1 MVLRKALLLVSL
13 LLVMAAL
20 AAQEPPPRYAGQPV
34 SLDLKDVDL
43 HDFFRLIHEISGLNI
58 VVDPAV
64 RGTLTLVLIDVPWD
78 QALDIVLKN
87 HGLVSELEGNVLRVM
102 TRDTARRE
110 QEVRRELAEAFQAA
124 VPLRTAMYTLSYAHA
139 ADAAQI
145 LRRFLSPR
153 GEIAVDER
161 TNTLIITD
169 VPTVLDQILGPLSR
183 GEPSPGRSRE
193 QLQERH
199 ESGSPQYALALK
211 DGIDYA
217 VYSCV
222 VRGEWLHYH
231 TAYGLRTRVPLAR
244 VDWVRTN
251 CTVKSALR
259 K

>member
-1 MVLRKALLLVSL
+1 MELHKALLPVIA
-13 LLVMAAL
+13 LLVAAAL
-20 AAQEPPPRYAGQPV
+20 AAQEPPQRYTGQPV
-34 SLDLKDVDL
+34 SLNLKDVDL

-78 QALDIVLKN
+78 QALDVVLKN
-87 HGLVSELEGNVLRVM
+87 HGLERELEGNVLRVM
-102 TRDTARRE
+102 TRATAKQE
-110 QEVRRELAEAFQAA
+110 QEVRRELAEAVQAA
-124 VPLRTAMYTLSYAHA
+124 VPLRTVMYTLSYARA

-183 GEPSPGRSRE
+183 DEPSPGRSRE
-193 QLQERH
+193 RLQERH
-199 ESGSPQYALALK
+199 ESGAPQYALALK
-211 DGIDYA
+211 DGIEYA

-222 VRGEWLHYH
+222 IRGEWLHYH
-231 TAYGLRTRVPLAR
+231 TAYGLRARLPLAR

-251 CTVKSALR
+251 CAVKSALGR
-259 K
+259 